1 MGGYLLRLILAIY
14 IIKINQLLNIL
25 QSKIKIDRSVSL
37 KFKEIIYAAIYLA
50 ANIII
55 STVFL
60 TVFNKFEYGVL
71 DAGRSTLKYNYCNME
86 TYFHI
91 DVALVIFSSM
101 ICSVQAFI
109 ARKLPTNFNETYMF
123 FLECLQQQFFFYY

>member
-14 IIKINQLLNIL
+14 IIKINQLLTMF

-37 KFKEIIYAAIYLA
+37 KFKEIIYAAIYLT
-50 ANIII
+50 ANIVI

-60 TVFNKFEYGVL
+60 TVFNEFEYGVL

-86 TYFHI
+86 TYFYV
-91 DVALVIFSSM
+91 DVALVILLSM

-109 ARKLPTNFNETYMF
+109 ARKWNVYNNNSSPIINSSQ
-123 FLECLQQQFFFYY
+123 C